1 MEKALVEM
9 HAECLLE
16 IFKFR
21 NVGLGQRLMGLTF
34 ITPSSHRVYF

>member
-21 NVGLGQRLMGLTF
+21 NVGLGQRLMGTD
-34 ITPSSHRVYF
+34 VYNAFLP